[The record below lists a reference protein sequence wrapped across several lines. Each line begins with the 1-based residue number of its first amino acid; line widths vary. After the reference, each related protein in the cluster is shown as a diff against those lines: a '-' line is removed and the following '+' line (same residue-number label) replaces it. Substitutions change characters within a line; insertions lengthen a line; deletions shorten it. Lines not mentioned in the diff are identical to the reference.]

1 MAAKQQAEM
10 ALLREQTNAEM
21 KASAEETRRH
31 IESVNQLLKD
41 AISKR
46 AADVF
51 MTDEEVAK
59 LNEQKVN
66 QLAEAIAAKVM
77 PYGSNIPKTP
87 EEAEKLQNEQVD
99 KVSSRMAEKISP
111 ILSEMAKDQN
121 LTRESINAYSQRIT
135 DQISGVLTGEMS
147 RNQQLN
153 TQLLASQAVAQDSMK
168 LSHEI
173 TALYLSSFK
182 DQGLLT
188 RLLTLPANV
197 VRDATSISIVNS
209 SDRKKIEERLVPQLD
224 VAFLV
229 DAFGVAQELVVAAKV
244 IGRDTGDLAAQR
256 CFVVGIIEADAIGP
270 VEPVERHHRHQFDI
284 LAHVLPGQGPQFL
297 ETRRIGDDGR
307 PGIEGEALA
316 FPDVGTAAHLVARFD
331 QCRRHA
337 SRLQADR
344 QRQAAEAGPDNA
356 GALHVVLPSDA
367 SGRPRPSRL
376 AMAAPSGT
384 GGLPARIRAMSA
396 GVDRPA

>member
-1 MAAKQQAEM
+1 MSEHTHPTPLLTMWQKLKEQIPALLLTAILVFGVAYWFNQQALIEAAKQKEAI
-10 ALLREQTNAEM
+10 AALREQTAAEM

-66 QLAEAIAAKVM
+66 QLAEAIAKKVM
-77 PYGSNIPKTP
+77 PYGANIPKTP

-111 ILSEMAKDQN
+111 ILAEMSKDQN
-121 LTRESINAYSQRIT
+121 LTRDSINAYSQRIS
-135 DQISGVLTGEMS
+135 DQISGVLTAEMS
-147 RNQQLN
+147 RNQELN

-188 RLLTLPANV
+188 RLLSLPANV
-197 VRDATSISIVNS
+197 VRDAASLSIVNS
-209 SDRKKIEERLVPQLD
+209 SDRKKMEERLVTQMNDLEKRLAD
-224 VAFLV
+224 V
-229 DAFGVAQELVVAAKV
+229 
-244 IGRDTGDLAAQR
+244 
-256 CFVVGIIEADAIGP
+256 
-270 VEPVERHHRHQFDI
+270 
-284 LAHVLPGQGPQFL
+284 
-297 ETRRIGDDGR
+297 
-307 PGIEGEALA
+307 
-316 FPDVGTAAHLVARFD
+316 
-331 QCRRHA
+331 
-337 SRLQADR
+337 
-344 QRQAAEAGPDNA
+344 QAATPKK
-356 GALHVVLPSDA
+356 
-367 SGRPRPSRL
+367 
-376 AMAAPSGT
+376 
-384 GGLPARIRAMSA
+384 
-396 GVDRPA
+396 

>member
-1 MAAKQQAEM
+1 MWQKLKEQLPAIILTAALILGVAFWFNQKTAAELAAKQATEM
-10 ALLREQTNAEM
+10 AALREQNAAEM
-21 KASAEETRRH
+21 KANAEETRRH

-111 ILSEMAKDQN
+111 ILGEMSKDQN
-121 LTRESINAYSQRIT
+121 LTREKIDAYSQRIS
-135 DQISGVLTGEMS
+135 DQISGVLTAEMS
-147 RNQQLN
+147 RNQELN

-197 VRDATSISIVNS
+197 VRDAANLSIVTS
-209 SDRKKIEERLVPQLD
+209 SDRKKVEERLVTQMN
-224 VAFLV
+224 
-229 DAFGVAQELVVAAKV
+229 ELEK
-244 IGRDTGDLAAQR
+244 RLAE
-256 CFVVGIIEADAIGP
+256 V
-270 VEPVERHHRHQFDI
+270 
-284 LAHVLPGQGPQFL
+284 
-297 ETRRIGDDGR
+297 
-307 PGIEGEALA
+307 
-316 FPDVGTAAHLVARFD
+316 
-331 QCRRHA
+331 
-337 SRLQADR
+337 
-344 QRQAAEAGPDNA
+344 QAATPKK
-356 GALHVVLPSDA
+356 
-367 SGRPRPSRL
+367 
-376 AMAAPSGT
+376 
-384 GGLPARIRAMSA
+384 
-396 GVDRPA
+396 